1 MMNYV
6 MIYYA
11 RKILCCFAIVN
22 TIKFFHFPGMKMKK
36 RKI

>member
-11 RKILCCFAIVN
+11 RKILCCFATVN
-22 TIKFFHFPGMKMKK
+22 TITFFNFPSLKMKK